1 MSWIIEIMHF
11 HIFTI
16 QILFN
21 SILII
26 DKHVGITFTAQLF
39 FVMIMKLHEKFP
51 GIFVHFIS

>member
-1 MSWIIEIMHF
+1 MHF

-39 FVMIMKLHEKFP
+39 FLMIMKLHEKFP